1 MTDESHHGMEEF
13 CTYNVLAVDLLSLK
27 IRLDSCHEDLI
38 NITYHFLLAARAIFE
53 PGLRS
58 IPYPSVTTKCNERF
72 LEDHTPPSTWNQ
84 MRFEYVQNCSNG
96 KSANHGKSTS
106 FIPRYTC
113 LDHLPISRC
122 NADAAGV
129 LGTELVVCQVQARNK
144 QQLLQSF
151 LPVVALGTNQVLKHP
166 IASSS
171 PISEWK
177 TERDW
182 IRVKSEPPCV
192 HHCNTCCG

>member
-1 MTDESHHGMEEF
+1 MEEL
-13 CTYNVLAVDLLSLK
+13 CTYNVLAVDLASLK
-27 IRLDSCHEDLI
+27 RLDSCHEDLI
-38 NITYHFLLAARAIFE
+38 NISFSAGSTGHIRAWASKHPVPVCDNKMQRKI
-53 PGLRS
+53 PGRS
-58 IPYPSVTTKCNERF
+58 YPTLNMESNKIRI
-72 LEDHTPPSTWNQ
+72 
-84 MRFEYVQNCSNG
+84 CSNDF
-96 KSANHGKSTS
+96 KWQVGKSTS

-129 LGTELVVCQVQARNK
+129 LGTELVVCQVQAGNK
-144 QQLLQSF
+144 RQLLQSF

-171 PISEWK
+171 PISSWK

-192 HHCNTCCG
+192 YHCNTCCG